1 MSDSLKKQQF
11 KSWLR
16 RPTLF
21 IANAWYLMAAA
32 GQTVV
37 PYALILII
45 RLISLII
52 PIELSDASLVYTS
65 STMQQLLVLALPVIV
80 YAVRHEGVSQSMRLN
95 PPQFDMTLY
104 SFTAAL
110 FSVMLC
116 GCLSTWWSLLF
127 EQLGG
132 WLYSSSIPV
141 PTTYEELIVSI
152 LLVGVTPGICEELL
166 FRGALMGAWERRG
179 TVKAVVVTSVLFAL
193 LHGSVLGLP
202 VQLLMGF
209 ALGYVVVVSDSLYAG
224 MTFHTVYN
232 SFTIFLNYL
241 SARQPSVSDALSRMT
256 VSEYIAVTGG
266 YASLLLE
273 TLLTGALLAGVLLM
287 MFRAQKQREV
297 EIVKISGGDPAKLT
311 WQELLLL
318 LCGLITVG
326 VAYLE
331 DLLWIFGIIL

>member
-1 MSDSLKKQQF
+1 MSDSLEKQQF
-11 KSWLR
+11 KNWLR

-21 IANAWYLMAAA
+21 IANTWYLMAAA
-32 GQTVV
+32 GQTLV
-37 PYALILII
+37 PYALLLAI
-45 RLISLII
+45 RLVGLMVPIS
-52 PIELSDASLVYTS
+52 LSDASLVYTS
-65 STMQQLLVLALPVIV
+65 STMQQLLVLALPVVV

-104 SFTAAL
+104 SITAAL

-116 GCLSTWWSLLF
+116 SCVSLWWSLLF
-127 EQLGG
+127 ERLGG
-132 WLYSSSIPV
+132 WLYSSSIPT

-152 LLVGVTPGICEELL
+152 LLIGVTPGICEELL

-179 TVKAVVVTSVLFAL
+179 TVKSVVVTAVLFAL

-202 VQLLMGF
+202 IQLLMGF
-209 ALGYVVVVSDSLYAG
+209 VLGYILVVSDSLYVSMA
-224 MTFHTVYN
+224 FHTVYN
-232 SFTIFLNYL
+232 SFTIFLNFL
-241 SARQPSVSDALSRMT
+241 SARQSTVSDLLSRMT
-256 VSEYIAVTGG
+256 VSEYIAATGG

-297 EIVKISGGDPAKLT
+297 EIIKISDGDPSKMA